1 MSIASR
7 IETIEEH
14 ISNIYDTLELGGAD
28 LTNVDKN
35 IINIDTEWKN
45 RLKDYLANGIEVI

>member
-1 MSIASR
+1 MSIVSR

-35 IINIDTEWKN
+35 IINIDAEWKN
-45 RLKDYLANGIEVI
+45 RLKDYLANGIKVI